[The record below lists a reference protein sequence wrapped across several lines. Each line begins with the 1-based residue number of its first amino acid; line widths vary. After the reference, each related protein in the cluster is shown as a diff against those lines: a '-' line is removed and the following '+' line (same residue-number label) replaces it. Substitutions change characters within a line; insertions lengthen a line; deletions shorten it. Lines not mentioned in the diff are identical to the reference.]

1 MRFPLPAL
9 AAALALA
16 PPALAQSVEDTALAP
31 TLPQTTGHP
40 VSADLRFDGGPD
52 GGPGGGPN
60 GGLEVA
66 RNTNSIFSSRGR
78 AVGGPV
84 DWTGFY
90 VGGQLGVAFGDADFA
105 SSDES
110 VIGGVTL
117 GYDHDFGQWVLGGA
131 LDYDFTDI
139 DIAPG
144 SALEEIF
151 RLKVRAGPKIGRGLL
166 YGTGGY
172 AYADSDNMG
181 DEDGW
186 FIGGGYEYMVNDRF
200 SVGGEVLYH
209 EFDGFD
215 GTNNDVDVTT
225 VQVRATFRF

>member
-1 MRFPLPAL
+1 MRLLLPAL
-9 AAALALA
+9 AASLALA
-16 PPALAQSVEDTALAP
+16 SPALAQNASDTARAP
-31 TLPQTTGHP
+31 AFPQATGYP
-40 VSADLRFDGGPD
+40 VSTDLSFDGQS
-52 GGPGGGPN
+52 
-60 GGLEVA
+60 EVS
-66 RNTNSIFSSRGR
+66 RSTNSVFSTRGR
-78 AVGGPV
+78 AIGGDV
-84 DWTGFY
+84 NWTGFY
-90 VGGQLGVAFGDADFA
+90 VGGQLGVAFGDADFE

-139 DIAPG
+139 DIAPNA
-144 SALEEIF
+144 SLEEIF
-151 RLKVRAGPKIGRGLL
+151 RVKLRAGPKIGRGLL

-181 DEDGW
+181 SENGW

-200 SVGGEVLYH
+200 SVGGELLYH

-215 GTNNDVDVTT
+215 GTGNDVDVTT

>member
-16 PPALAQSVEDTALAP
+16 SPALAQSVEDTALAP
-31 TLPQTTGHP
+31 TLPQATGYP
-40 VSADLRFDGGPD
+40 VSADLRFDGGPGGGPD
-52 GGPGGGPN
+52 GGP
-60 GGLEVA
+60 EVT

-78 AVGGPV
+78 AIGGPV

-144 SALEEIF
+144 SSLEEIF
-151 RLKVRAGPKIGRGLL
+151 RVKVRAGPKIGRGLL

-209 EFDGFD
+209 EFDSFD
-215 GTNNDVDVTT
+215 GTDNDVDVTT

>member
-1 MRFPLPAL
+1 MRLSLPAL

-16 PPALAQSVEDTALAP
+16 SPTLAQSVEDSTRSP
-31 TLPQTTGHP
+31 EFPQVTGYP
-40 VSADLRFDGGPD
+40 VSNDLSFDGTPQVSRG
-52 GGPGGGPN
+52 N
-60 GGLEVA
+60 G
-66 RNTNSIFSSRGR
+66 SIFSSRGI
-78 AVGGPV
+78 AVGGDV
-84 DWTGFY
+84 NWTGFY
-90 VGGQLGVAFGDADFA
+90 VGGQLGAAFGDSDVS

-110 VIGGVTL
+110 VIGGITL
-117 GYDHDFGQWVLGGA
+117 GYDHDFGRWVLGGA

-144 SALEEIF
+144 SSLEEIF
-151 RLKVRAGPKIGRGLL
+151 RVKLRGGPKIGRGLL

-172 AYADSDNMG
+172 AYADSDNAG

-186 FIGGGYEYMVNDRF
+186 FIGGGYEYMVNDQF

-209 EFDGFD
+209 EFDGFN
-215 GTNNDVDVTT
+215 GTGNDVDVTT